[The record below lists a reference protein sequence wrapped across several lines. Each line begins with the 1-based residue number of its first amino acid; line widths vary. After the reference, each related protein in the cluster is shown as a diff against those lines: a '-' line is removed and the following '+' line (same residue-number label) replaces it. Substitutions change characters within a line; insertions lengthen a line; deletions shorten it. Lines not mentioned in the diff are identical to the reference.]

1 MYQTIY
7 ELLNKTGLIKSAVIL
22 NGRERA
28 EMHFEQ
34 GKLHCTVRPGNG
46 LETVSPCDFRGRRNE
61 GDFRRRY
68 EDISRAVRKKS
79 APCDSRGG
87 HVSCPVAH
95 IAKMLDF
102 HVTVMDD
109 RKEFLT
115 KTIPGSR

>member
-1 MYQTIY
+1 
-7 ELLNKTGLIKSAVIL
+7 
-22 NGRERA
+22 
-28 EMHFEQ
+28 MHFEQ

-115 KTIPGSR
+115 KNDSRKQMNGFMEALRSFPKKSRLMQIPIMW